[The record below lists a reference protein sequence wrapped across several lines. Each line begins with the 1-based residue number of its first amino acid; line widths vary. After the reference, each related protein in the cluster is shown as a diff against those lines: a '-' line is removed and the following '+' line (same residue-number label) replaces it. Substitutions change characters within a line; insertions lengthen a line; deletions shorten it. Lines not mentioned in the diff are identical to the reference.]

1 MNFESERMR
10 SITLFFLFLSSA
22 VFAQDS
28 FVRTDFNF
36 GPARF
41 LGVDIKEM
49 KDNRSWAFGAMMER
63 ESSGWIAEFGRYQY
77 GVRVRHLQAE
87 IDHYTTDTLGQLVR
101 GYERYQYNYLE
112 FPFTTEVEPFSG
124 ERHLFPIGASF
135 GFFGAIPFG
144 VKGERNFPGAN
155 PWSKKYETPY
165 FIFGFQ
171 VGGYFGVNLGRFGFK
186 AHYIGQFP
194 FIPIPKKVPD
204 SYTGPEYKIQLL
216 GMRGW
221 MISVNYNL
229 SGE

>member
-1 MNFESERMR
+1 MR
-10 SITLFFLFLSSA
+10 HLNLFVLLLLAGISLP
-22 VFAQDS
+22 AQDS
-28 FVRTDFNF
+28 FLRADFNM

-41 LGVDIKEM
+41 LGIDLKEM

-63 ESSGWIAEFGRYQY
+63 ESSGFIGEYGRYQY
-77 GVRVRHLQAE
+77 GVRIRHLQAE
-87 IDHYTTDTLGQLVR
+87 IDHYTNDSLGQLVR

-112 FPFTTEVEPFSG
+112 FPFTAEVEPFSG
-124 ERHLFPIGASF
+124 SRHLLPIGGSF

-144 VKGERNFPGAN
+144 VKGERNYSGAN

-171 VGGYFGVNLGRFGFK
+171 VGGYIGLNLARFGFK

-194 FIPIPKKVPD
+194 FIPIPRAAPS
-204 SYTGPEYKIQLL
+204 SYTGPPYKVQLL

-221 MISVNYNL
+221 MFSLNYNL
-229 SGE
+229 NDSE